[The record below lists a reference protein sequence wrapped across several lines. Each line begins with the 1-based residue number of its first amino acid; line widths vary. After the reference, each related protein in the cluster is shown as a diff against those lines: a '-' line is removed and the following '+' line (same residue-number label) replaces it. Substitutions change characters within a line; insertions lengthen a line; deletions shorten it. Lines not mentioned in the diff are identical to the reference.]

1 MGKREEIAV
10 DKRRKRKYRR
20 LSRYEKKAK
29 KAAKKQAAREEKAR
43 KKAEKRE
50 KRKPAQRQKSASVE
64 RGVQRPGKPYPEH
77 AARQKAV
84 SSTVNGAKTAHGAA
98 GP

>member
-1 MGKREEIAV
+1 MGRRKEIAV

-29 KAAKKQAAREEKAR
+29 KAAKKKAAKEEKAR

-50 KRKPAQRQKSASVE
+50 KRKPAQRQKSASTE
-64 RGVQRPGKPYPEH
+64 RVVQRQGKPYPGQ
-77 AARQKAV
+77 AVRQKAAV
-84 SSTVNGAKTAHGAA
+84 SSMSGSQRKTKKKA
-98 GP
+98 